1 MPVTDLTINIAILSG
16 LIGGVTGV
24 TAMFVSLR
32 EKVKDHEVRL
42 QYHSQQIHELKEYES
57 KSNTQF
63 ALILQ
68 RIDTIIDKLSEMK
81 SCN

>member
-1 MPVTDLTINIAILSG
+1 MPITDLTINIALLSG

-32 EKVKDHEVRL
+32 EKVKDHEIRL
-42 QYHSQQIHELKEYES
+42 QYHANQINELKECEKAS
-57 KSNTQF
+57 TTQV

-68 RIDTIIDKLSEMK
+68 RIDTIIEKLAELK
-81 SCN
+81 GC